1 MSLKKS
7 ISIALA
13 FVGLLV
19 GAGFATGQEVIQYFI
34 SFGWIGII
42 GAVLAGIVMSVAGA
56 AILQLGSYFLADEH
70 NKVFRNISHPVM
82 SKFLDIAVTATLFC
96 VGFVMLAGAG
106 SNIEQHFDVPAWT
119 GAALLLVLVLI
130 TGMFDVDKVSA
141 IISYLTLA
149 IIIAVIVAFA
159 YTVFNLPQDMSGI
172 ESAAVE
178 QDSPVQPWWLSALN
192 YNGLALLLG
201 VSMSLVIGGN
211 HANPRSA
218 GRGGLWGGI
227 LYTALL
233 LMAAV
238 TLYFNVEEVGAEG
251 IPMLALFD
259 NMHPVLSGI
268 MVWVIFAM
276 IYNTCIGM
284 FYALGRRLTANHPD
298 KFRPVYLGVTVLG
311 FGISFFGFDALMT
324 YVYPA
329 IGYAGMLMVA
339 VLVYWWSKHRK
350 TVAEEISR
358 REQMYELAYQHEHP
372 DEEFDSGN
380 AAELRTIVT
389 ESNAEPERLR
399 EVFSTEVAEDVSS
412 DVDEYEANELDPGEV
427 FTEVETDDAART
439 EQVPTGDDPAKGS

>member
-1 MSLKKS
+1 MSLRKS

-42 GAVLAGIVMSVAGA
+42 GAVISGIVMSVAGA

-70 NKVFRNISHPVM
+70 NKVFRNIAHPVM
-82 SKFLDIAVTATLFC
+82 SKFLDVAVTVTLFC

-106 SNIEQHFDVPAWT
+106 SNIEQQFGIPAWT
-119 GAALLLVLVLI
+119 GAAAMLVLVLI
-130 TGMFDVDKVSA
+130 TGMFDVDKVSS
-141 IISYLTLA
+141 IISTITPA
-149 IIIAVIVAFA
+149 IIIAVVIAFIYSLVNIPA
-159 YTVFNLPQDMSGI
+159 DFAVP
-172 ESAAVE
+172 ESLAVQQE
-178 QDSPVQPWWLSALN
+178 SPVQPWWLSALN

-211 HANPRSA
+211 HANPKSA

-227 LYTALL
+227 LYTVLL

-238 TLYFNVEEVGAEG
+238 TLYFNMEAVAGEPV
-251 IPMLALFD
+251 PMLALFQH
-259 NMHPVLSGI
+259 MHPVLAFI
-268 MVWVIFAM
+268 MVWIIFAM

-284 FYALGRRLTANHPD
+284 FYALGRRLTANRPD
-298 KFRPVYLGVTVLG
+298 KFRPVFIIVTVAG
-311 FGISFFGFDALMT
+311 FGISFFGFETLMT

-339 VLVYWWSKHRK
+339 VLVFWWVKHRK
-350 TVAEEISR
+350 TISEEVSR
-358 REQMYELAYQHEHP
+358 REQMHQLAYQREHP
-372 DEEFDSGN
+372 EEEFSSSD
-380 AAELRTIVT
+380 AAELRSMAT

-399 EVFSTEVAEDVSS
+399 EVFKSEIEERVSS
-412 DVDEYEANELDPGEV
+412 EVDDYEAPGATASRASGDE
-427 FTEVETDDAART
+427 DGDADKR
-439 EQVPTGDDPAKGS
+439 

>member
-42 GAVLAGIVMSVAGA
+42 GAVIAGIVMSVAGA

-70 NKVFRNISHPVM
+70 NKVFSNISHPVM
-82 SKFLDIAVTATLFC
+82 SKILDTAVTVTLFC

-106 SNIEQHFDVPAWT
+106 SNIEQQFGIPPWV
-119 GAALLLVLVLI
+119 GAAVMLVLVLI
-130 TGMFDVDKVSA
+130 TGMFDVDKVSS
-141 IISYLTLA
+141 IISNITPA
-149 IIIAVIVAFA
+149 IIIAVVVAFG
-159 YTVFNLPQDMSGI
+159 YTMFHIPSDFGSV
-172 ESAAVE
+172 ESLSVQ
-178 QDSPVQPWWLSALN
+178 QDSPVRPWWLSALN

-218 GRGGLWGGI
+218 GRGGLWGGL
-227 LYTALL
+227 LYTVML

-238 TLYFNVEEVGAEG
+238 TLYFNMAAVGGAAV
-251 IPMLALFD
+251 PMLALFES
-259 NMHPVLSGI
+259 MHPMLAFI
-268 MVWVIFAM
+268 MVWIIFAM

-298 KFRPVYLGVTVLG
+298 KFKPVFIGVTVVG
-311 FGISFFGFDALMT
+311 FGISFFGFEALMT

-329 IGYAGMLMVA
+329 IGYAGMVMVA
-339 VLVYWWSKHRK
+339 VLVFWWVKHRK
-350 TVAEEISR
+350 TISEEIKR
-358 REQMYELAYQHEHP
+358 REQMHQLAYQREHP
-372 DEEFDSGN
+372 DEEFTKRD
-380 AAELRTIVT
+380 AAELRSIAT
-389 ESNAEPERLR
+389 ESNAEPDRLR
-399 EVFSTEVAEDVSS
+399 EVFRSEVEEQVSS
-412 DVDEYEANELDPGEV
+412 EVEDYQASGTDGEGSTAASTAGDGGEGDVDK
-427 FTEVETDDAART
+427 R
-439 EQVPTGDDPAKGS
+439 